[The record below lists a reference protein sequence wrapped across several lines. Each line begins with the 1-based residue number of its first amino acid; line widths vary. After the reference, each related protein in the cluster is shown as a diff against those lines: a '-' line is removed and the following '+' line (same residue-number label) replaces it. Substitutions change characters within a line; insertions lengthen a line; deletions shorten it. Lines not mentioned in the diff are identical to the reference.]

1 MKNIDEIAVQP
12 IEKYSDSKGI
22 SRSKPKTMFG
32 RIVSSLISN
41 IEYGGVKVTLPSSEV
56 VSHFASNNGPIAEVH
71 FKNWQGIM
79 RYLTGGELAF
89 AESYLAGDVDI
100 PRLSSLFNWFLLN
113 EHVLR
118 KQKKRYWFSKLI
130 NKYTHHVLRDNSKSG
145 SQKNISF
152 HYDLGNDFYE
162 MMLDQSMTY
171 SSADF
176 TETTDLR
183 QGQYNKYQRIM
194 DTIDINDGEKVLEIG
209 CGWGGFAEHLL
220 QNKDVDYR
228 GITISNE
235 QLKYAKD
242 RLSNISAEKDFVHF
256 QDYRDLKGKF
266 DKIVSIEMFEAVG
279 QKHWVAYFDQVK
291 KLLAEGGQASIQVI
305 TINPERFEKYSNNV
319 DFIQKYTFPGGMLPT
334 EELFIKHANDAG
346 LDVTSVFKFGKS
358 YAETLRQWREKFLEA
373 KNNLS
378 DFGLDERFYRMW
390 LYYLEYCE
398 VGFEH
403 ETIDVAQ
410 FTLGHR

>member
-130 NKYTHHVLRDNSKSG
+130 NKYAHHVLRDNSKSG

-194 DTIDINDGEKVLEIG
+194 DTIDIICFISLMI
-209 CGWGGFAEHLL
+209 LL
-220 QNKDVDYR
+220 VD
-228 GITISNE
+228 
-235 QLKYAKD
+235 
-242 RLSNISAEKDFVHF
+242 
-256 QDYRDLKGKF
+256 
-266 DKIVSIEMFEAVG
+266 
-279 QKHWVAYFDQVK
+279 
-291 KLLAEGGQASIQVI
+291 
-305 TINPERFEKYSNNV
+305 
-319 DFIQKYTFPGGMLPT
+319 
-334 EELFIKHANDAG
+334 
-346 LDVTSVFKFGKS
+346 
-358 YAETLRQWREKFLEA
+358 
-373 KNNLS
+373 
-378 DFGLDERFYRMW
+378 
-390 LYYLEYCE
+390 
-398 VGFEH
+398 
-403 ETIDVAQ
+403 
-410 FTLGHR
+410 

>member
-1 MKNIDEIAVQP
+1 MKNIDEIAAQP

-130 NKYTHHVLRDNSKSG
+130 NKYAHHVLRDNSKSG

-334 EELFIKHANDAG
+334 EKLFIKHANDAG

>member
-1 MKNIDEIAVQP
+1 MKNVDEVRAQSVD
-12 IEKYSDSKGI
+12 KYEDTKSI
-22 SRSKPKTMFG
+22 SRSKPKSIFG
-32 RIVSSLISN
+32 RIVASIIHN
-41 IEYGGVKVTLPSSEV
+41 IEYGGVKVTLPSGEV
-56 VSHFASNNGPIAEVH
+56 VSHFALKNGPFAEVH
-71 FKNWQGIM
+71 FKNWKGIT
-79 RYLTGGELAF
+79 RYLMGGELAF

-100 PRLSSLFNWFLLN
+100 PRLSYLFKWFLLN

-118 KQKKRYWFSKLI
+118 KQKKRYWFSKLL
-130 NKYTHHVLRDNSKSG
+130 NKYAHLVLRDNSKSG

-171 SSADF
+171 SAGDF
-176 TETTDLR
+176 KETKDLR
-183 QGQYNKYQRIM
+183 VAQYNKYERILN
-194 DTIDINDGEKVLEIG
+194 TIDIQDGEKVLEIG
-209 CGWGGFAEHLL
+209 CGWGGFAEYLL
-220 QNKDVDYR
+220 EKRDVEYR

-235 QLKYAKD
+235 QLKFAENRLHKISKD
-242 RLSNISAEKDFVHF
+242 KDFFHF
-256 QDYRDLKGKF
+256 QDYRDLKGQY

-279 QKHWVAYFDQVK
+279 QKHWITYFEQIK
-291 KLLAEGGQASIQVI
+291 KLLSQDGQASIQVI
-305 TINPERFEKYSNNV
+305 TINPSRFEKYRSNV

-334 EELFIKHANDAG
+334 EALFTQHANAAG
-346 LDVTSVFKFGKS
+346 LNVKSIYSFGKC

-373 KNNLS
+373 KDNLS

-398 VGFEH
+398 VGFDH

-410 FTLGHR
+410 FTLGHK

>member
-1 MKNIDEIAVQP
+1 MKNVDEIVVKSMD
-12 IEKYSDSKGI
+12 EYEDNKGI
-22 SRSKPKTMFG
+22 TETKPKSIFG
-32 RIVSSLISN
+32 RIVSSIISN
-41 IEYGGVKVTLPSSEV
+41 IEYGGVKVTLPSGEV
-56 VSHFASNNGPIAEVH
+56 VSHLALKNGPFAEVH
-71 FKNWQGIM
+71 FKNWQGIT
-79 RYLTGGELAF
+79 RYLRGGELAF

-100 PRLSSLFNWFLLN
+100 PRLSYLFKWFLLN

-130 NKYTHHVLRDNSKSG
+130 NKYSHLVLRDNSKSG

-162 MMLDQSMTY
+162 MMLDKSMTY
-171 SSADF
+171 SSGDF
-176 TETTDLR
+176 KETSDLHEA
-183 QGQYNKYQRIM
+183 QYNKYQRIL
-194 DTIDINDGEKVLEIG
+194 DTIDIKDGDKVLEVG

-220 QNKDVDYR
+220 KKKDVEYR

-235 QLKYAKD
+235 QLKYAEK
-242 RLSNISAEKDFVHF
+242 RLRNISKDKGFVHF
-256 QDYRDLKGKF
+256 QDYRDLNGKY
-266 DKIVSIEMFEAVG
+266 DKIISIEMFEAVG
-279 QKHWVAYFDQVK
+279 QKHWVTYFEQIK
-291 KLLAEGGQASIQVI
+291 NLLTEDGQASIQVI
-305 TINPERFEKYSNNV
+305 TIDPSRFEKYSSNV

-334 EELFIKHANDAG
+334 EELFIKYANDAG
-346 LDVTSVFKFGKS
+346 LKVSSVYSFGKC

-373 KNNLS
+373 KDNLS

-398 VGFEH
+398 VGFDH

-410 FTLGHR
+410 FTLGHN